1 MNTLSNLNK
10 TIILFFLS
18 LILLYTI
25 NILGYNQ
32 NKIDRFENM
41 VFDVILNT
49 RPYVA
54 PTPNPISLRR
64 MLCTTTDNQN
74 GMCLDFMEIRN

>member
-25 NILGYNQ
+25 NTLVFNQ
-32 NKIDRFENM
+32 NNIDKFENM
-41 VFDVILNT
+41 VYDVILNT